1 MDKFCVE
8 CGKKLENESKICP
21 NCGAKT
27 YEEIFLEDSA
37 LYENTNDKATNL
49 VDTNV
54 NKKSN
59 NMAIIGFVTS
69 LIFPFFCG
77 YASFL
82 GLIFSIIGLVNANKN
97 DGEGEGFAISGI
109 VISSVLII
117 MIILSIIFGIVI
129 SHTTKDASSNLKL
142 PTY

>member
-1 MDKFCVE
+1 MAKFCTG
-8 CGKKLENESKICP
+8 CGKELENESKICS
-21 NCGAKT
+21 NCGTKT

-49 VDTNV
+49 SDTNV

-69 LIFPFFCG
+69 LVFPFFCG

-117 MIILSIIFGIVI
+117 IIILSIIFGIVI
-129 SHTTKDASSNLKL
+129 SYTTKNASSNLEL